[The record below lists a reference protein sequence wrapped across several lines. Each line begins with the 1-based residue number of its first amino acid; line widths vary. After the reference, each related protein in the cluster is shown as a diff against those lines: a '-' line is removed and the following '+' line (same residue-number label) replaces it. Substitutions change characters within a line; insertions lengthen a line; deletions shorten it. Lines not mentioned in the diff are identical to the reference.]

1 MITTVALLMVLEGF
15 WLRSAMRD
23 ELMLLKRETNF
34 IYRSTLLEMQDS
46 LIRQNIRPVEG
57 ADSGTQAVTA
67 RKLMMDS
74 FKIVHRRVVGK
85 EGKLPPSSDNIQ
97 IFITSD
103 GRMDSLKPVFFRPLV
118 NNFSEPG
125 KGKAFVIRMKGDS
138 LKRSDIQSRY
148 KKALS
153 DAGIDLPFRI
163 IHLAGK
169 KMPPPEDFH
178 FDIRT
183 EWVPVMPAN
192 SYVATFDNVSLP
204 ILRKIAPQILFSVF
218 LTALTVMSF
227 LLLYQSM
234 KAQQRL
240 MTLKNDFISNV
251 THELKTPI
259 ATVSVALEALKEF
272 KGMDENVSSE
282 YIDMAR
288 QELGRLTLLT
298 DKVLTSAIL
307 DEHGIKNNVETVRM
321 NEVIAHVL
329 NSMKLV
335 TTKRKA
341 KVSFETTGN
350 DFTVQGSLIHLT
362 SVIFNLLDN
371 ALKYSPGA
379 PDVTILLKDN
389 DDHLELS
396 VSDKGIGISKEF
408 HKKIFE
414 KFFRMPTGDVHN
426 VKGHGLGLSYADS
439 VIKAHGGSIKVDSEP
454 GRGSQFIIQLPKK
467 S

>member
-1 MITTVALLMVLEGF
+1 
-15 WLRSAMRD
+15 
-23 ELMLLKRETNF
+23 
-34 IYRSTLLEMQDS
+34 
-46 LIRQNIRPVEG
+46 
-57 ADSGTQAVTA
+57 
-67 RKLMMDS
+67 
-74 FKIVHRRVVGK
+74 
-85 EGKLPPSSDNIQ
+85 
-97 IFITSD
+97 
-103 GRMDSLKPVFFRPLV
+103 
-118 NNFSEPG
+118 
-125 KGKAFVIRMKGDS
+125 
-138 LKRSDIQSRY
+138 
-148 KKALS
+148 
-153 DAGIDLPFRI
+153 
-163 IHLAGK
+163 
-169 KMPPPEDFH
+169 
-178 FDIRT
+178 
-183 EWVPVMPAN
+183 
-192 SYVATFDNVSLP
+192 
-204 ILRKIAPQILFSVF
+204 
-218 LTALTVMSF
+218 
-227 LLLYQSM
+227 
-234 KAQQRL
+234 

-272 KGMDENVSSE
+272 KGTDEKVSSE

-341 KVSFETTGN
+341 KVTFEATGN

-362 SVIFNLLDN
+362 SVIYNLLDN
-371 ALKYSPGA
+371 ALKYSPDD

-389 DDHLELS
+389 DDRLELI

-414 KFFRMPTGDVHN
+414 KFFRMPSGDIHN
-426 VKGHGLGLSYADS
+426 VKGHGLGLSYVDS
-439 VIKAHGGSIKVDSEP
+439 VIKSHGGSIKVDSEP
-454 GRGSQFIIQLPKK
+454 GRGSHFIIRLPKR